1 MVQNRSWFGST
12 VFEKKSK
19 NNSLLLSD
27 CQNWHG
33 VKQRLTAR
41 QKWNSRQNGY
51 VSVSIANRA
60 GGRSKNTR
68 GVKSLNVMGIIWNRF
83 NLSAE
88 IWGPPVLQFQL
99 PWLRTIFSTA
109 PYLRLNLTFACSQVA
124 KSKSERK
131 KIKNTRFQ
139 QPQNKS

>member
-12 VFEKKSK
+12 VLEKKSK

-60 GGRSKNTR
+60 GGKYENREGGS
-68 GVKSLNVMGIIWNRF
+68 SNVMEIIC
-83 NLSAE
+83 
-88 IWGPPVLQFQL
+88 PPL
-99 PWLRTIFSTA
+99 
-109 PYLRLNLTFACSQVA
+109 
-124 KSKSERK
+124 E
-131 KIKNTRFQ
+131 
-139 QPQNKS
+139 